1 MKSVRFYNYK
11 GFEDTGVVE
20 LKPVTLLLGKNNS
33 GKSSLIKGLHFLHA
47 AFGRGEDSE
56 LTLTPAKGVRLG
68 DSFADLFHNND
79 FTNLGAEVTFNSGVR
94 YSFKILYHDG
104 LIQPVLF
111 KASNPE
117 SKVEFERSSVFLSP
131 PFTNLLPPQYIQEH
145 IAVPN
150 FTRFDIFHIG
160 PMRIQAPDSIR
171 TSDARDGRY
180 VGVNGENTYNI
191 LLYSFLKET
200 DLFGKV
206 SRWMEENMDGAQ
218 LSFAPIDL
226 GQSMFRLFVVKDGH
240 KTNIADSGFGLS
252 QVLPIITQSFIP
264 GQGAIVTIEQPV
276 LHLHPACHEAVANR
290 LADSSKQ
297 EGYTFVI
304 ESHSK
309 NLPLALRL
317 KALSPDDRFSR
328 EDLGMYYINGEEPPA
343 HIRPIN
349 VTERGTLDYW
359 PTGVFGE
366 DNDLLERI
374 IDLKE

>member
-1 MKSVRFYNYK
+1 MKSIRFYNYK
-11 GFEDTGVVE
+11 GFEDTGVIE

-47 AFGRGEDSE
+47 AFGRGDESE
-56 LTLTPAKGVRLG
+56 MTLIPVKGVRLG

-79 FTNLGAEVTFNSGVR
+79 FTNLGADIVFRSEAK
-94 YSFKILYHDG
+94 YSFNILYQDG
-104 LIQPVLF
+104 VVKPVHF
-111 KASNPE
+111 HASNPG
-117 SKVEFERSSVFLSP
+117 SKVIFVDPVALPAPAVHDLMPTKYLS
-131 PFTNLLPPQYIQEH
+131 NHIQ
-145 IAVPN
+145 VPD
-150 FTRFDIFHIG
+150 FTRFEIYHIG
-160 PMRIQAPDSIR
+160 PMRIQAPDSIKS
-171 TSDARDGRY
+171 SDARNGNY
-180 VGVNGENTYNI
+180 VGVEGENTYNI
-191 LLYSFLKET
+191 LLHSFLKET
-200 DLFGKV
+200 ELFGKV
-206 SRWMEENMDGAQ
+206 AKWMADNMDGAL
-218 LSFAPIDL
+218 LSFAPLDM
-226 GQSMFRLFVVKDGH
+226 GQSMFRLYVVRNGQ

-290 LADSSKQ
+290 LADSAKQ
-297 EGYTFVI
+297 EGYTYVI

-317 KALSPDDRFSR
+317 KALSPDDSFSR
-328 EDLGMYYINGEEPPA
+328 EDLAMYYINNEEPPA
-343 HIRPIN
+343 HIRSIN

-374 IDLKE
+374 LDLKE